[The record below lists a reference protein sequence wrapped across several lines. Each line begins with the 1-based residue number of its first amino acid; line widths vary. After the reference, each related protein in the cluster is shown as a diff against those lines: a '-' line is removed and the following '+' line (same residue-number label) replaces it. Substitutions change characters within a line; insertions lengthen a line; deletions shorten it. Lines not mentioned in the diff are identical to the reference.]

1 MSRWIALRCIL
12 GESNMIGETICTM
25 RSGDGNPV
33 VEQRIII
40 EARRDRNEDGDS
52 ESVSSDSSRE
62 MPAEGGSDGSDD
74 DDDDDDDDMSNDE
87 EANSAGEEVVESDE
101 EAIQAPPQES
111 SGTGDALMITFSGL
125 DEVQDGN
132 APVIGIS

>member
-1 MSRWIALRCIL
+1 MRCIL
-12 GESNMIGETICTM
+12 GESNVIGETICTM
-25 RSGDGNPV
+25 RSGDGSPV

-40 EARRDRNEDGDS
+40 EARRDRNEGGDS

-62 MPAEGGSDGSDD
+62 MPAEEGSDGS
-74 DDDDDDDDMSNDE
+74 DDDDDDDMSNDE

-125 DEVQDGN
+125 DEVQDGS